1 MRNTPVVL
9 GVMSIA
15 FGGLQALFSGVS
27 LITQSKS
34 KEMLKGMGNVM
45 AKLPGA
51 DQPGQP
57 DISATME
64 AAARMGEDL
73 KSYSLL
79 LGLTMLVM
87 ALALVAVG
95 IVLVKRRARARP
107 LALGWAVAAL
117 LYIPFQIYI
126 QVAIVNPRTQQYMK
140 EIAGTSNPAGP
151 AMDILSGAMG
161 PIAVVGTV
169 VFYTPFPIVLL
180 ALMGRSKIKQ
190 VLEPAPPAPAPTGG

>member
-9 GVMSIA
+9 GVLSIA

-27 LITQSKS
+27 LVTQSRS

-57 DISATME
+57 DISATMD

-79 LGLTMLVM
+79 LGLTMMVM

-95 IVLVKRRARARP
+95 IWLVKRRARARP
-107 LALGWAVAAL
+107 LALCWAVAAL

-126 QVAIVNPRTQQYMK
+126 QVAVVNPRTQQYMK
-140 EIAGTSNPAGP
+140 EIAGTGNAAGP

-190 VLEPAPPAPAPTGG
+190 VLEPAPPAAAPTGG